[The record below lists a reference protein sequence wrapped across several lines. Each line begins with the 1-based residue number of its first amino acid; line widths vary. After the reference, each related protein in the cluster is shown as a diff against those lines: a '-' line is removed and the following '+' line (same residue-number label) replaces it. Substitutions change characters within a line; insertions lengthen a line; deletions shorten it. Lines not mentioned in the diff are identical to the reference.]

1 MTKDALTAAVNAR
14 LAQMDEAL
22 SVIPDEDAPDA
33 MALFRKWEP
42 GLNLVLGQR
51 LQHGGK
57 LYKVNQAH
65 TSQEGWEPD
74 KTPALFTEIAKPGE
88 IPEWKQPTGAQD
100 AYAKGDKVRH
110 SGKVW
115 ESGYDNN
122 VWEPGVFGWTEVI

>member
-1 MTKDALTAAVNAR
+1 MTKEHLRMIVQDR
-14 LAQMDEAL
+14 LKEMDTAL
-22 SVIPDEDAPDA
+22 SVISDETAVDVTV
-33 MALFRKWEP
+33 LFQEWKP
-42 GLNLVLGQR
+42 GQDYELGYR
-51 LQHGGK
+51 LRYGDK
-57 LYKVNQAH
+57 LYRVVQPH

-74 KTPALFTEIAKPGE
+74 KVPALFAEIAKPGE

-115 ESGYDNN
+115 ESEYDSN